1 MSLTITCYG
10 GVNEIGGNKI
20 LLEDGAIRIFLDFGH
35 PFDRYSIYFDGI
47 FIRERSSRGLM
58 DPMVLGLLPPL
69 EGLYREDL
77 LPVLD
82 PSFLKPWTETDGKK
96 ERKRVERDEKAY
108 EDFWSRFRHRPDYRD
123 LRRDGPPVDAILI
136 SHAHLDHSGD
146 LLFVQANIAVFSSLM
161 TAMVAKAVQ
170 DSGRPGSNGVV
181 YVNPQAI
188 NESGMLEGD
197 RTRGYI
203 WRNWYFLDQTPQG
216 IVQEND
222 PFASAASFWQWRP
235 AKQDKASSVVASTS
249 SPHLKVHWWP
259 LDHSIFGACGFAV
272 ETSAGWV
279 AYTGDIRFHGA
290 QKSLSQ
296 RFAEELAA
304 LKPLV
309 LICEGT
315 NLEVEKSPQVTEE
328 EVQYRCLDTVRRSE
342 RELVI
347 ADFAPR
353 NVERLM
359 AFLEIA
365 RNTGRLLVIQP
376 KDAYLL
382 SAMHLADPKLVSNLK
397 EEPCLFV
404 YNDPK
409 VRQDKWEEITRQ
421 FYSEKLV
428 GPQEIQK
435 DPGNYILAFSLWD
448 MADLLDLEYLMRKS
462 PMGGVYIYSN
472 SKVYDEEQ
480 KVDLERL
487 WNWLQRLGM
496 KPVGLELSRAGKV
509 DVTPGYHASGH
520 ASGLDLIQFV
530 KEVRPRVLIPIHTEK
545 PDIWLEELRGTD
557 TRVEIPSYARPIPLE
572 EVIYG

>member
-1 MSLTITCYG
+1 
-10 GVNEIGGNKI
+10 
-20 LLEDGAIRIFLDFGH
+20 
-35 PFDRYSIYFDGI
+35 
-47 FIRERSSRGLM
+47 M

-77 LPVLD
+77 IPVLD
-82 PSFLKPWTETDGKK
+82 SSFLKSWMETDGKK
-96 ERKRVERDEKAY
+96 ERKRVEKDEKAY
-108 EDFWSRFRHRPDYRD
+108 EDFWSHFRHWPDYRD

-146 LLFVQANIAVFSSLM
+146 LLFVQPDIAVFSSLM
-161 TAMVAKAVQ
+161 TALVAKAIQ
-170 DSGRPGSNGVV
+170 DSGKPGSSGVV

-188 NESGMLEGD
+188 SEKGMLEGD

-203 WRNWYFLDQTPQG
+203 WRNWNFLDQSPQG
-216 IVQEND
+216 TVQEND

-235 AKQDKASSVVASTS
+235 AKQDKAISIATSTGS
-249 SPHLKVHWWP
+249 LPLEVLWWP

-272 ETSAGWV
+272 ETSVGWV

-290 QKSLSQ
+290 HGSLSW

-315 NLEVEKSPQVTEE
+315 NLKVEEYLKITEE
-328 EVQYRCLDTVRRSE
+328 EVQSRCLDTVRKSG

-359 AFLEIA
+359 AFVEIA
-365 RNTGRLLVIQP
+365 RNTGRSLVILP

-382 SAMHLADPKLVSNLK
+382 SAMHLAAPELVPDLRD
-397 EEPCLFV
+397 EPLLFI
-404 YNDPK
+404 YDDPK
-409 VRQDKWEEITRQ
+409 VRLDRWEEITRQ
-421 FYSEKLV
+421 FYGGKLV
-428 GPQEIQK
+428 GPQDIRK

-472 SKVYDEEQ
+472 SKAYDEEQ
-480 KVDLERL
+480 RVDLGRL
-487 WNWLQRLGM
+487 WSWLRHFGM
-496 KPVGLELSRAGKV
+496 KPVGLELKGAGEV

-520 ASGLDLIQFV
+520 ASREELIRFV
-530 KEVRPRVLIPIHTEK
+530 KEVRPRVLIPIHTDRPE
-545 PDIWLEELRGTD
+545 IWLEELRGTGIK
-557 TRVEIPSYARPIPLE
+557 VEIPSYARPISLK
-572 EVIYG
+572 EVSYG